1 MCDPTSEVELPVE
14 MKNTQE
20 ARQYMMERSGGTT
33 RYAMCRDLSLAD
45 AAKVPMAY
53 FSRW

>member
-1 MCDPTSEVELPVE
+1 MVDFAKSNDG
-14 MKNTQE
+14 KI
-20 ARQYMMERSGGTT
+20 RWDH

-53 FSRW
+53 LFTLVKTYLV